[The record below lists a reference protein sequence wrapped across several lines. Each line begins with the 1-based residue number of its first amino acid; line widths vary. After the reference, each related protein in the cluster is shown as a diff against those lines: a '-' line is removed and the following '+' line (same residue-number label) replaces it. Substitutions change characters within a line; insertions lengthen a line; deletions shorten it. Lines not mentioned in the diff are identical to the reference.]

1 MSDIF
6 REMQNWLASQSAD
19 EFTDGCDVSW
29 YWVPDSLTRISS
41 RSFSSTHPCFR
52 IAKSNDGT
60 TRIYI
65 RSSTRFGNYPDVLV
79 HTPHSHVSRDCG
91 LNLDG
96 YVSALDSKLISTK
109 KIDELKIFCNYED
122 EVWLKAF
129 QICLKE
135 IERRVADER

>member
-1 MSDIF
+1 MSDIL
-6 REMQNWLASQSAD
+6 REMQNWLASQTSD
-19 EFTDGCDVSW
+19 EFKDNCEVSW

-52 IAKSNDGT
+52 IGESNDGT

-65 RSSTRFGNYPDVLV
+65 RSSTRTGNYPNVLV
-79 HTPHSHVSRDCG
+79 HTAHSHASRDCG

-96 YVSALDSKLISTK
+96 YVSALDSKLVSTK

-122 EVWLKAF
+122 KVWLKAF
-129 QICLKE
+129 RLCLKE
-135 IERRVADER
+135 IERKFADEQ